1 MKRKH
6 LLIGIIVALAAGAG
20 LYFFVRSHQTAASGA
35 DEDNVPTVV
44 SVQVGALKR
53 TTLHQYVEGYGKIET
68 APATANHPAAGASL
82 APPTASIVARV
93 DVVEGQPVKK
103 GDVLMELNSGAVSVD
118 YARQELARQQEL
130 YQQNNTSLKNLQ
142 SAEAQLAALQVVSPL
157 SGTVARV
164 NVRPGQAVDVNTTV
178 AEVADLDRLAV
189 NANIPASRLNELKL
203 GDEVQLLAQPPVT
216 ANVLFISP
224 AVDPN
229 NDTVSVLGLLPPE
242 SGLRPGQFVK
252 LRIVTAVHTNCLAAP
267 AESVVTDIDGHS
279 VISLVNSNEATQMPV
294 QTGFR
299 EDGWVEVSGPGLKD
313 GNAVVT
319 VGAYGLPEKT
329 QITIANSSSAET
341 TSTNSAP
348 GQAQ

>member
-1 MKRKH
+1 MASLWR
-6 LLIGIIVALAAGAG
+6 LAPALG
-20 LYFFVRSHQTAASGA
+20 LYFFVRSHQTAASGD
-35 DEDNVPTVV
+35 DEENVPTVV

-82 APPTASIVARV
+82 APPTAGVVARV
-93 DVVEGQPVKK
+93 DVVEGQSVKK

-142 SAEAQLAALQVVSPL
+142 SAEAQLAALQVVAPL

-203 GDEVQLLAQPPVT
+203 GDELQLLAQPPVT
-216 ANVLFISP
+216 ANVLFIGP
-224 AVDPN
+224 GVDPD
-229 NDTVSVLGLLPPE
+229 NDTVSVLGI
-242 SGLRPGQFVK
+242 LRPRVACAPGSLSNCGSSRQSI
-252 LRIVTAVHTNCLAAP
+252 RIVWPLRRKA
-267 AESVVTDIDGHS
+267 
-279 VISLVNSNEATQMPV
+279 
-294 QTGFR
+294 
-299 EDGWVEVSGPGLKD
+299 W
-313 GNAVVT
+313 
-319 VGAYGLPEKT
+319 
-329 QITIANSSSAET
+329 
-341 TSTNSAP
+341 
-348 GQAQ
+348 